1 MHLRLVFTLLLS
13 ITVGVSL
20 LTSPPVTVGA
30 TNPIATNTCGTGYF
44 QFMSVSGWYAGSR
57 LCVATSTKAIV
68 TSCPSG
74 SSQRPYYVNPA
85 FETGKTARTERIRIY
100 RWIMDLPSDL
110 SVQFQT
116 SKGIAIT
123 STASAFFYFASA
135 SKRFTSTQ
143 LFPTITY
150 SGGGTRPGEKA
161 QAVAISLWE
170 NRWVYDWQK
179 ICVARGKPVAVL
191 TNSSWRSPRGLAPI
205 WKSEVGNVNQAVRAS
220 LRYEVVRSSETT
232 PTCPTSS
239 NMPDDRYFLTIPPK
253 GSIQITTETDV
264 SWGAQ
269 FSASYGQAQFGLAQ
283 SSSRSQTLTVTFTN
297 SSEYGRRLCV
307 DPSAAAGG
315 NFQNGIGTGE
325 KRGTTQTPAPGL
337 IIGVATS
344 N

>member
-1 MHLRLVFTLLLS
+1 MHLRLVFTLLVS
-13 ITVGVSL
+13 IIVGVSL

-44 QFMSVSGWYAGSR
+44 QFMDVSGWYAGSR
-57 LCVATSTKAIV
+57 LCVATSTNAIV

-85 FETGKTARTERIRIY
+85 LETGQKVRTERIRIY
-100 RWIMDLPSDL
+100 RWIMDMPSDL

-123 STASAFFYFASA
+123 STQSAFFLFSSSA
-135 SKRFTSTQ
+135 NRFTSTQ

-150 SGGGTRPGEKA
+150 NGGGTKPGTKA
-161 QAVAISLWE
+161 QTVAISLWE

-179 ICVARGKPVAVL
+179 ICVTPSGKPVAIL
-191 TNSSWRSPRGLAPI
+191 TNSSWRSPRGLSPI
-205 WKSEVGNVNQAVRAS
+205 WKAEVGNVNQAVQAS
-220 LRYEVVRSSETT
+220 LRYEVVRSPVTT
-232 PTCPTSS
+232 PRCPTSS
-239 NMPDDRYFLTIPPK
+239 NMGSKYFLTIPPK

-264 SWGAQ
+264 SWGTQ

-297 SSEYGRRLCV
+297 SSKYGRQLCV
-307 DPSAAAGG
+307 DPFAVAGG

-325 KRGTTQTPAPGL
+325 KRGTIQTPAPGL
-337 IIGVATS
+337 IIGVGTS